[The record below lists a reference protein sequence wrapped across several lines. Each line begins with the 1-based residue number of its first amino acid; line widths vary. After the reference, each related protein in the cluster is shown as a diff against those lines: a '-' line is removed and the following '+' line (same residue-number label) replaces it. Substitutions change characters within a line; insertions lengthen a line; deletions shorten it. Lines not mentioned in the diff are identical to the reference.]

1 MMITKLQ
8 PLHIILLKTSA
19 YVKSYDEETKW
30 IHLTDNDDLLEKSNT
45 IQNKISADIKK
56 ELDSEPVYI

>member
-30 IHLTDNDDLLEKSNT
+30 IHLTDNDDSLEKSNT
-45 IQNKISADIKK
+45 I
-56 ELDSEPVYI
+56 